1 MENKLELATTRN
13 FNGVTLNC
21 YVEDGQENSGDF
33 WATREQIGQLLE
45 YSHPS
50 IAIEKIHKRNKE
62 RLDKFSTLTK
72 TVKVE
77 GSRTITRELHMYNFK
92 GLLEI
97 CRYSNQ
103 PKANAIIDFLWD
115 VADEIRRTGMY
126 ITTQKL
132 RQLEERVAMLEQQAR
147 DDYPVKLLGSIVL
160 ARPES
165 ISMHEA
171 AHFLVQH
178 GFNTGAVRLFKKC
191 RDKQLLG
198 KRKGRQFNQPTQ
210 KAIER
215 GLFETSIANGFRP
228 IAMVTPKGLQFLAE
242 MFASENYP
250 LLMLIEQ
257 SESETK

>member
-13 FNGVTLNC
+13 FNGVTLEC
-21 YVEDGQENSGDF
+21 YVEDGQESSGDF

-45 YSHPS
+45 YAYPRK
-50 IAIEKIHKRNKE
+50 AIKIIHLRNKE
-62 RLDKFSTLTK
+62 RLDKFSRGVQIESPSGGKQMT
-72 TVKVE
+72 TV
-77 GSRTITRELHMYNFK
+77 YNFK

-115 VADEIRRTGMY
+115 IADEIRRTGMY
-126 ITTQKL
+126 ITSKKL
-132 RQLEERVAMLEQQAR
+132 KQLEERVAMLEQQAR

-178 GFNTGAVRLFKKC
+178 GFDTGAVRLFKKC

-210 KAIER
+210 KAIEK

-257 SESETK
+257 SESETE